1 MAEGEGDWKGER
13 PKARRLS
20 EAVVIVQASEEE
32 GLRRGRGWEE
42 TEEETGG
49 RDTSDL
55 EKITAFKKKQK
66 TIQTYTK
73 VKKIL

>member
-32 GLRRGRGWEE
+32 GLRQGRGWEE

-55 EKITAFKKKQK
+55 EKITAFKKNKKQFK
-66 TIQTYTK
+66 LIQK
-73 VKKIL
+73 